1 VVPSAFACWL
11 EIEKSTCMEGT
22 ILASNCNSQCQCLT
36 AILNDRHV
44 DQLVRVC
51 HYQMPIR
58 DALLCL
64 YAC

>member
-1 VVPSAFACWL
+1 
-11 EIEKSTCMEGT
+11 MEGT